1 MKTIYDI
8 YLIFS
13 HSCLQCDY
21 VLEKLKSYNL
31 IKDIKLVDSDD
42 KDNQQYLEEL
52 KISQVP
58 SVIIMRHNKILDKR
72 ILNKPEDIDWLISGW
87 FV

>member
-21 VLEKLKSYNL
+21 VLKKLKSYNL

-58 SVIIMRHNKILDKR
+58 SVIIMRHNKILDRR
-72 ILNKPEDIDWLISGW
+72 ILNKPEDIDWLISVW